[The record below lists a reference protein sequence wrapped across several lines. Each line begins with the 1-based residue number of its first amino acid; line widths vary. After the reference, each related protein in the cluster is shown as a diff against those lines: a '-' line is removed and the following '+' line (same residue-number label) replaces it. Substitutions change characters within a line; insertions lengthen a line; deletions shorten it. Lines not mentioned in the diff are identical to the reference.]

1 MNSMAAQRNL
11 LRRARQRGNEVIEFT
26 LCLFPILGFLFMT
39 IDVAWMVFTRAT
51 LQNAVQQGMR
61 FAVVSRG
68 NYASPTAHKTAI
80 KDSVKWWSRNMLR
93 DKDDLIKVEW
103 YSPDDL
109 STPLPLVNSD
119 GSPSSANAAGNVV
132 KVSVENFI
140 AAPLLGIF
148 HDLTPWAFRAR
159 SSDRMW

>member
-1 MNSMAAQRNL
+1 MAARKNA
-11 LRRARQRGNEVIEFT
+11 LRRARQRGNEIIEFT

-39 IDVAWMVFTRAT
+39 LDIAWMVFTRAT

-61 FAVVSRG
+61 FAVVTRD
-68 NYASPTAHKTAI
+68 NYASPTLHKTAI
-80 KDSVKWWSRNMLR
+80 KNAVKSWSGNML
-93 DKDDLIKVEW
+93 KGKEDLIEVRW

-109 STPLPLVNSD
+109 STELALVNSD
-119 GSPSSANAAGNVV
+119 GTASSANAAGNVV
-132 KVSVENFI
+132 KVSVENFV

-148 HDLTPWAFRAR
+148 HDLAPWAFRSR

>member
-1 MNSMAAQRNL
+1 MAARKNL
-11 LRRARQRGNEVIEFT
+11 LRRARQRGNEIIEFT

-39 IDVAWMVFTRAT
+39 LDIAWMVFTRAT

-61 FAVVSRG
+61 FAVVTRA
-68 NYASPTAHKTAI
+68 NYAGPAAQKTAI
-80 KDSVKWWSRNMLR
+80 KNAVKWWSGNMLR
-93 DKDDLIKVEW
+93 GKEDLIDVKW
-103 YSPDDL
+103 YSPSNL
-109 STPLPLVNSD
+109 STPLPLVNAD
-119 GSPSSANAAGNVV
+119 GSPSHANDAGNVV
-132 KVSVENFI
+132 KVSVENFV